1 MKSPNLL
8 RFLSLTLKNKLLCLK
23 PRHRPVA
30 PVGTNL
36 LASSEA
42 YLLLPSFPSVASSNE
57 RGRLLTCN
65 GEAVIEREAMFAQ
78 ARRSEFL

>member
-1 MKSPNLL
+1 MSEAAPP
-8 RFLSLTLKNKLLCLK
+8 
-23 PRHRPVA
+23 PRRSCWNEFA
-30 PVGTNL
+30 

-78 ARRSEFL
+78 AQRSEFL